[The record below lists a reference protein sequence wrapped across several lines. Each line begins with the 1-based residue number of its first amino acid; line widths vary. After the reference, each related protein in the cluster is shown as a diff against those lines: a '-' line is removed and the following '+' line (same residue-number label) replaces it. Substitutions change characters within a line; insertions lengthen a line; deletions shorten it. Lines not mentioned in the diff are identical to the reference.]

1 METADGLPVP
11 RRYRAVAA
19 LTLGLFVAVLS
30 AVVTNIALP
39 AIGRDIGTTAAR
51 SIWIINAA
59 QIAMGV
65 SLLPVASL
73 GDSFGYARVFRIG
86 MAVFIAASI
95 GCAISTSLTE
105 LVIWRVLQGFGAS
118 GILGV
123 SPAMLRYTYPR
134 AQLGRGLGTN
144 SFVVAT
150 TSALGP
156 TIAAGILAAGSWHWL
171 FLVGLPLGLL
181 TLLLAHKAL
190 PENDTLIRGFD
201 VPSAILNG
209 FVFAGLILGLD
220 GLGHGA
226 PLPLVL
232 PCLAI
237 AAGSAWIFIRRQRVI
252 ATPMLPLDF
261 FRSRLFS
268 LSVTTSFC
276 SFSAQSMAF
285 VALPFYFQDVLGR
298 SQVDTGLLMTPWP
311 LALAVAAPTAGRL
324 SDRFSAGLLGGIGLA
339 MMAGGLFA
347 LAVMPRDAGALVIS
361 AFMILCGTG
370 FGLFQ
375 TPNNRILLGSVPR
388 ERSGAASGLLST
400 TRVSGQTV
408 GAALVGIVFGLIVV
422 QDAAP
427 AVALHIAAGTA
438 ALAALVSFSRLRFS

>member
-134 AQLGRGLGTN
+134 AQLGRGLGIN

-347 LAVMPRDAGALVIS
+347 LAIMPRDAGALVIS

-422 QDAAP
+422 QDTAP

>member
-1 METADGLPVP
+1 MEASDGLPVP

-30 AVVTNIALP
+30 AVVTNVALP

-59 QIAMGV
+59 QIAMAI
-65 SLLPVASL
+65 SLLPISSL
-73 GDSFGYARVFRIG
+73 GDGFGYARVFRIG
-86 MAVFIAASI
+86 MIVFLIASL
-95 GCAISTSLTE
+95 GCAFSTSLTE

-134 AQLGRGLGTN
+134 AQLGRGLGINT
-144 SFVVAT
+144 FVVAT

-171 FLVGLPLGLL
+171 FLVGLPLGIL
-181 TLLLAHKAL
+181 TLVLAHRTL
-190 PENDTLIRGFD
+190 PENDALIRGFD
-201 VPSAILNG
+201 VPSAILNA
-209 FVFAGLILGLD
+209 FAFAGLILGLD

-226 PLPLVL
+226 PLVLVI
-232 PCLAI
+232 PSLAV
-237 AAGSAWIFIRRQRVI
+237 ALGCGYVFIRRQGMI
-252 ATPMLPLDF
+252 STPMLPLEF
-261 FRSRLFS
+261 FKSRVFS
-268 LSVTTSFC
+268 LSVGTSFC
-276 SFSAQSMAF
+276 SFAAQSMSF
-285 VALPFYFQDVLGR
+285 VAIPFYFQDVLGR

-324 SDRFSAGLLGGIGLA
+324 SERFSAGLLGGIGLA
-339 MMAGGLFA
+339 LLAGGLLA
-347 LAVMPRDAGALVIS
+347 LALLPIDAGAVRIS
-361 AFMILCGTG
+361 IFMVLCGTG
-370 FGLFQ
+370 FGFFQ

-400 TRVSGQTV
+400 TRVTGQTI
-408 GAALVGIVFGLIVV
+408 GAALVGIVFGLVAVHATAPSVV
-422 QDAAP
+422 
-427 AVALHIAAGTA
+427 LYIAAGTA
-438 ALAALVSFSRLRFS
+438 AVAAVISFSRLKV